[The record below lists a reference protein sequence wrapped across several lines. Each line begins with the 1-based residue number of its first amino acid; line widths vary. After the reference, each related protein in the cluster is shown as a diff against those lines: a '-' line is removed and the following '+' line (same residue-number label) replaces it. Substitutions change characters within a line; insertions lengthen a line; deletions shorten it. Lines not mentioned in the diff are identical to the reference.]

1 MENGKLILDACC
13 GSRMFWFDKHNP
25 LALFVDK
32 RSEIV
37 TAKDRDKI
45 RTIEVKPDIIADF
58 TNLPFEDSSFYMVV
72 FDPPHLKTLG
82 KTSWMAKK
90 YGRLP
95 DNWQEMIKSGFD
107 ECMRVLKPYGTLV
120 FKWNESEIKAAEVLS
135 VIPFKGFTMPQ
146 SEPKLMDITVT
157 QFQRIRDMVTSD
169 SKLILARDLFLLS
182 FYLGGINLADL
193 VETDLSSKTM
203 TYVRKKSAEHKT
215 GERTTSL
222 TIPDEAKTIINK
234 YILGN
239 RLNLSFCNGYKNLQ
253 RYVNKCFAALAQHI
267 GIQTSFSYYAGR
279 KTFAQ
284 FAFMIGIRTEVVEYC
299 IGQSVKK
306 NRPIYNYVRVMQ
318 KQADAAVRKVIQYTV
333 DPESFETENIP

>member
-1 MENGKLILDACC
+1 MTILTSGIATILSFLISFILTPYITNKLGVEAYGFVTLAKNFTQYATIITIALNSYAARYITVSYHNNDMEKAQEYISSVYYGDVAISAVIMIVAGGFILFLDRILNVSLELVISVKLLFLFVFLGFVLTTVGMQSIEKVEIEEIKRNSLMENGKLILDACC

-135 VIPFKGFTMPQ
+135 VIPFKP
-146 SEPKLMDITVT
+146 
-157 QFQRIRDMVTSD
+157 
-169 SKLILARDLFLLS
+169 LF
-182 FYLGGINLADL
+182 GHTTGRQ
-193 VETDLSSKTM
+193 SKTIWM
-203 TYVRKKSAEHKT
+203 CFMK
-215 GERTTSL
+215 L
-222 TIPDEAKTIINK
+222 PIN
-234 YILGN
+234 
-239 RLNLSFCNGYKNLQ
+239 
-253 RYVNKCFAALAQHI
+253 
-267 GIQTSFSYYAGR
+267 
-279 KTFAQ
+279 
-284 FAFMIGIRTEVVEYC
+284 
-299 IGQSVKK
+299 
-306 NRPIYNYVRVMQ
+306 
-318 KQADAAVRKVIQYTV
+318 
-333 DPESFETENIP
+333 